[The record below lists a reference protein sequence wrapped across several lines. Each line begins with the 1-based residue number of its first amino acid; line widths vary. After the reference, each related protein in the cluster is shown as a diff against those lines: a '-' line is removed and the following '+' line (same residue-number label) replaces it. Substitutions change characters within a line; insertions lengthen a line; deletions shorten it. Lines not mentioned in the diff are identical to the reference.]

1 MSQLDELLRQL
12 PAFKENVPMRV
23 RAWSFYAFILVFQLS
38 GGIYLSSMG
47 EMVGETAL
55 MQEDI
60 LMAGLASF
68 LGISMVFPI
77 LFRLKFR
84 FTSRLIL
91 QWVCAGLIVCNLV
104 TMHTRSVPMLVVT
117 CFCSG
122 VLRMWGTF
130 ECFSTIQLR
139 ITPTRNFAV
148 FFPVI
153 YGTVFG
159 CIQLSGLLTTHLAYH
174 FHWHYMHY
182 FIIGLLLLVWLAARL
197 LLRPFHMGKP
207 LPLYGID
214 WLGAVMWTTGLLLL
228 IFVANYGEHYDWF
241 HSPVICTS
249 LVTGAGCI
257 ALNVGRMFHIRHPY
271 IDPKV
276 YAFPKVATIMAVF
289 AALALLSA
297 SSTVLQGAYTGGI
310 LHYDSLTSVSLNWPS
325 LLGTLAGAVCT
336 LYALIRLHLTYKQ
349 VTVFGFVCILMYQ
362 VEFYFLISPDTNIE
376 RLYLPLFIKNF
387 GNVAIYIALTVY
399 LQQMVPFLYFF
410 QALGAVGFIREGIG
424 SPIAN
429 AIVGRIL
436 RVVQK
441 ANYLSLGGEL
451 DGLRASVPFE
461 AMYGE
466 LQRQTLL
473 VSLKEVYGYAVL
485 AGIVFL
491 LGVMAMRYRRIVR
504 YVRVPPVE
512 VFKRLLEIRML
523 TKAKS

>member
-1 MSQLDELLRQL
+1 MGLRRPHGMQPRDHAHTQRTGAGGDLL
-12 PAFKENVPMRV
+12 
-23 RAWSFYAFILVFQLS
+23 
-38 GGIYLSSMG
+38 
-47 EMVGETAL
+47 
-55 MQEDI
+55 
-60 LMAGLASF
+60 
-68 LGISMVFPI
+68 
-77 LFRLKFR
+77 LFG
-84 FTSRLIL
+84 
-91 QWVCAGLIVCNLV
+91 CA
-104 TMHTRSVPMLVVT
+104 TY
-117 CFCSG
+117 
-122 VLRMWGTF
+122 WGTF

-197 LLRPFHMGKP
+197 LLGPFHMGKP

-249 LVTGAGCI
+249 LVAGAGCI

-289 AALALLSA
+289 AALALPSA
-297 SSTVLQGAYTGGI
+297 SSTVLQGAFTGGI

-429 AIVGRIL
+429 AIVSRIL

-491 LGVMAMRYRRIVR
+491 LGVMALRYRRIVR

>member
-1 MSQLDELLRQL
+1 
-12 PAFKENVPMRV
+12 MRV
-23 RAWSFYAFILVFQLS
+23 RVWSFFAFILVFQLS
-38 GGIYLSSMG
+38 GGVYLPSMSN
-47 EMVGETAL
+47 MAGETAL

-68 LGISMVFPI
+68 LGISMVFPV

-84 FTSRLIL
+84 FTTRLIL

-104 TMHTRSVPMLVVT
+104 SMHTRSVPVLVAT

-159 CIQLSGLLTTHLAYH
+159 CIQLSGLVTTHLTYH
-174 FHWHYMHY
+174 FHWHYMHH
-182 FIIGLLLLVWLAARL
+182 FVIGLLLLVWFFSRL
-197 LLRPFHMGKP
+197 LLRPFRMGKP

-214 WLGAVMWTTGLLLL
+214 WLGALLWTAGLLSV

-241 HSPVICTS
+241 RSPVVCAA
-249 LVTGAGCI
+249 LAAGIGCV

-271 IDPKV
+271 VDPKV
-276 YAFPKVATIMAVF
+276 YGFPKVVAIMAVF

-310 LHYDSLTSVSLNWPS
+310 LHYDSLNAISLNWPS
-325 LLGTLAGAVCT
+325 LLGTVAGAACT

-349 VTVFGFVCILMYQ
+349 VTVAGFVCILMYQ
-362 VEFYFLISPDTNIE
+362 MEFYFLISPDTDIE
-376 RLYLPLFIKNF
+376 KLYLPLFIKNF

-399 LQQMVPFLYFF
+399 LQQMVPFVYFF

-436 RVVQK
+436 KTVQQ
-441 ANYLSLGGEL
+441 ANYLTMGGEL
-451 DGLRASVPFE
+451 DGMDTRSSCLPFE
-461 AMYGE
+461 AVYGE
-466 LQRQTLL
+466 LQRQALL
-473 VSLKEVYGYAVL
+473 VSVKEVYGYAVL
-485 AGIVFL
+485 AGIAFL
-491 LGVMAMRYRRIVR
+491 LGVMCMRYRHIVR
-504 YVRVPPVE
+504 YVRMPPVE
-512 VFKRLLEIRML
+512 VFKRLLEIRIRR
-523 TKAKS
+523 S